1 MTTIK
6 DIARLSGYSIGT
18 VSRVINQHPD
28 VSEEAR
34 RKVEEV
40 IRREGYQPNSNAK
53 LLKQR
58 STSSITVLVKGRMNI
73 FFGSIIE
80 HIQTE
85 LRESGEEAI
94 VEYIDDFDNEV
105 LLAIQL
111 CNERKPKG
119 LIFLG
124 GNIEYFRKDFA
135 RIDIPCVLLTNNASS
150 LGFANLSSFCTDD
163 TAGSAAAVDFLIRA
177 GHKKIGIVGGSAD
190 EDDVGEGH
198 IDYERLRGC
207 EAVFHKYGIPFDRRY
222 QYVPSRFSMPD
233 GYDAAMKMFE
243 RFPDV
248 TALFCL
254 SDIIALGAMRAA
266 ADSGR
271 KVPDDLSIIGY
282 DGIPYSYYSVPRL
295 SSVQQDAE
303 LIARKGVEDLLIRL
317 NYSRPAQHEI
327 IPFRVLAGE
336 TVKKPKE

>member
-28 VSEEAR
+28 VSDEAR

-40 IRREGYQPNSNAK
+40 IKREGYQPNSNAK

-58 STSSITVLVKGRMNI
+58 STSSVTVLVKGRMNI

-80 HIQTE
+80 HVQTE
-85 LRESGEEAI
+85 LRKSGEEAI

-105 LLAIQL
+105 TAAVQL
-111 CNERKPKG
+111 CIERKPKG

-124 GNIEYFRKDFA
+124 GNQEYFRKDFG
-135 RIDIPCVLLTNNASS
+135 RIDIPCVLLTNDASS
-150 LGFANLSSFCTDD
+150 LGFDNLSSFCTDD
-163 TAGSAAAVDFLIRA
+163 KAGSAEAVDYLMRA
-177 GHKKIGIVGGSAD
+177 GHRRIGIVGGSAD
-190 EDDVGEGH
+190 EVGEGH
-198 IDYERLRGC
+198 VDFERLKGC
-207 EAVFHKYGIPFDRRY
+207 ESVFERYHVPFDAKK
-222 QYVPSRFSMPD
+222 QYVPSRFAMAD
-233 GYDAAMKMFE
+233 GYEAAMKMFSQ
-243 RFPDV
+243 FPDV
-248 TALFCL
+248 TALFCM

-282 DGIPYSYYSVPRL
+282 DGIPYAYYAVPRL
-295 SSVQQDAE
+295 STVQQDAE
-303 LIARKGVEDLLIRL
+303 QIARKGVEDLLIRL

-336 TVKKPKE
+336 TVKPPKKQ